1 MHRFLLALALG
12 ALTGAA
18 AMAQDPVKVDPNHYK
33 VDSEN
38 AQVRILRFHYGPHEK
53 SVMHSHPD
61 LVAVFLTD
69 MQVKMTTPDG
79 KSQEQ
84 TGKAGQAQ
92 WEPAG
97 THLPE
102 NLSDKPVDGI
112 LVEFKTKA
120 AAKSAAKHAAAK
132 SATKPAQ

>member
-1 MHRFLLALALG
+1 MHRFLLALTLG
-12 ALTGAA
+12 GLTGAA

-33 VDSEN
+33 VESEN
-38 AQVRILRFHYGPHEK
+38 AEVRILRFHYGPHEK
-53 SVMHSHPD
+53 SVMHSHPN

-69 MQVKMTTPDG
+69 MRVKMTMPDG
-79 KSQEQ
+79 KSEEQ

-102 NLSDKPVDGI
+102 NLSDKPVEGI
-112 LVEFKTKA
+112 LVEFKTKP
-120 AAKSAAKHAAAK
+120 AAKPAAKHAAAK
-132 SATKPAQ
+132 PATKPV